1 MRILFSVI
9 VFLMFQTSGCISWHG
24 KKLEPV
30 EDLSLR
36 SQINTMFVPSVAIK
50 FRMYTDRNGTATEVV
65 DENVAKEREIF
76 ANYIDK
82 THMVRRIED
91 EKVADFLI
99 EMQVR
104 SDVSKQNQYWLMAS
118 AASLTIVPYWGQTNL
133 TGQLTLKD
141 RGGKLLKSYDAQDD
155 YKFIVNLFLF
165 PAVPFYFS
173 QKVEQDI
180 RSNLYKHL
188 IAKLAKDGIQIANQ

>member
-1 MRILFSVI
+1 
-9 VFLMFQTSGCISWHG
+9 
-24 KKLEPV
+24 
-30 EDLSLR
+30 
-36 SQINTMFVPSVAIK
+36 
-50 FRMYTDRNGTATEVV
+50 
-65 DENVAKEREIF
+65 
-76 ANYIDK
+76 
-82 THMVRRIED
+82 
-91 EKVADFLI
+91 
-99 EMQVR
+99 
-104 SDVSKQNQYWLMAS
+104 MAS